1 MNFLKIIILLILI
14 GVVYII
20 GKIQVLLSKKENKI
34 YGLILPFLVFV
45 LSLILS
51 FGTVPTT
58 ISTDTEIQTVSE
70 EGTMIK
76 NDSLTKQSKIPMEQ
90 NFSIGSIIYVLII
103 VNIATISLLVIYIMC
118 KRKMALKEELK
129 KMRLKELWE
138 KLLTVVQ
145 IKYII

>member
-70 EGTMIK
+70 EGTMIE

-103 VNIATISLLVIYIMC
+103 VNIATISLLVIYIIC

-129 KMRLKELWE
+129 KMRLKEL
-138 KLLTVVQ
+138 
-145 IKYII
+145 

>member
-138 KLLTVVQ
+138 KSLIVV
-145 IKYII
+145 

>member
-1 MNFLKIIILLILI
+1 MNFLKIIILFILI

-138 KLLTVVQ
+138 KLLTVV
-145 IKYII
+145 

>member
-70 EGTMIK
+70 EGAMIK

-118 KRKMALKEELK
+118 KRKMVLKEELK

-138 KLLTVVQ
+138 KSLIVV
-145 IKYII
+145 

>member
-129 KMRLKELWE
+129 KMRLKEL
-138 KLLTVVQ
+138 
-145 IKYII
+145 